1 MNMIASCFG
10 NGPTRITPISDSVCF
25 RKFGSRWNENIYSY
39 YALNTQRSPFSTHFL
54 SLYRC
59 CFGGHWQQ
67 LYCYWVLDTFKKKH
81 VLPVL
86 LIADCQCVSA
96 TIVLSMLRLLLLVTC
111 VCTYETVICCVY
123 GKPYQTINTMGTDLC
138 HDDNVVASETH
149 KQKTRL
155 VGRMVNR
162 KIGLI
167 YMFDDFLNDFSM
179 VSLYCRT

>member
-1 MNMIASCFG
+1 MGLPELRRYPIACVLENSVVAGMRIFI
-10 NGPTRITPISDSVCF
+10 RITLWARNAV
-25 RKFGSRWNENIYSY
+25 
-39 YALNTQRSPFSTHFL
+39 PFLLTFSL

-149 KQKTRL
+149 KQKTRRQK
-155 VGRMVNR
+155 GW
-162 KIGLI
+162 
-167 YMFDDFLNDFSM
+167 
-179 VSLYCRT
+179 